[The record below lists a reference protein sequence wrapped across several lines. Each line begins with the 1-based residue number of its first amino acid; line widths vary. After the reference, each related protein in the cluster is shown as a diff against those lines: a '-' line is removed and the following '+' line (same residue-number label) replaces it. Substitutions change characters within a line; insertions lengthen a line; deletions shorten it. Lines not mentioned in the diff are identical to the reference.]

1 MCSVGSRFALP
12 LLHSHFD
19 YQPLETEPFPMR
31 IGGLKPYN
39 NVLLAPMAGVT
50 DLPMRELA
58 IETGAGLAVGEMLSA
73 DLSLAQ
79 THKTQLRQRHSDSAG
94 LRAIQIVGYEPA
106 QLATAARF
114 NVALGAEMIDIN
126 MGCPAKKVC
135 RRAAGS
141 ALLADEQLVEQ
152 ILNAV
157 VSAVTVP
164 VTLKIRTGTDHN
176 HRNGATIARIAEQAG
191 IQMLTVHG
199 RTRADRFKGLAEYD
213 TIATIVDAVSIPVVA
228 NGDIDS
234 ADKARM
240 VLNQTGAAGVMIGR
254 AAQGQLWLPGAIA
267 RALEPLTGDRSTP
280 HIRSHSPELLPS
292 VAEQLTLHT
301 RHLSRLHTF
310 YGDFLGTRISRKHHA
325 WFLASLVRQN
335 VIGAQIALG
344 HRQQFNQLSNPAT
357 QDAALQRLSNNLLG
371 IDGHMAA

>member
-1 MCSVGSRFALP
+1 
-12 LLHSHFD
+12 
-19 YQPLETEPFPMR
+19 MR

-234 ADKARM
+234 ADKARL
-240 VLNQTGAAGVMIGR
+240 VLNPTGAAGVMIGR

-267 RALEPLTGDRSTP
+267 RALEPGTGDQSTP
-280 HIRSHSPELLPS
+280 HTKGRPPELTPS
-292 VAEQLTLHT
+292 VPAQLPLHT

-344 HRQQFNQLSNPAT
+344 HRQQLNPPPT
-357 QDAALQRLSNNLLG
+357 PTTLDAALQRLSNNLLG

>member
-1 MCSVGSRFALP
+1 M
-12 LLHSHFD
+12 H
-19 YQPLETEPFPMR
+19 

-39 NVLLAPMAGVT
+39 NVFLAPMAGVT

-58 IETGAGLAVGEMLSA
+58 IETGAGLAVGGMLSA

-79 THKTQLRQRHSDSAG
+79 THKTQLRQQHSDSAG
-94 LRAIQIVGYEPA
+94 LRAIQIVGYEPI
-106 QLATAARF
+106 QLANAARL
-114 NVALGAEMIDIN
+114 NVALGADMIDIN

-141 ALLADEQLVEQ
+141 ALLANEQLVEQ

-157 VSAVTVP
+157 VDAVPVP

-176 HRNGATIARIAEQAG
+176 HRNGAAIARIAEQSG
-191 IQMLTVHG
+191 VQMLTVHG
-199 RTRADRFKGLAEYD
+199 RTRADRFKGSAEYD
-213 TIATIVDAVSIPVVA
+213 TIAAIVDAVSIPVIA

-254 AAQGQLWLPGAIA
+254 AAQGQLWLPGAVA
-267 RALEPLTGDRSTP
+267 RALEHNPGDQSTP
-280 HIRSHSPELLPS
+280 HIRGHSPELTPS
-292 VAEQLTLHT
+292 VAQQLTLHH
-301 RHLSRLHTF
+301 RHLARLHAF

-344 HRQQFNQLSNPAT
+344 HRQQFNQLPNPAT
-357 QDAALQRLSNNLLG
+357 QDAALQRLSDHLLG
-371 IDGHMAA
+371 IEGHMAA